1 MNIER
6 VAIENPFTLARD
18 VRLIEIEGPKTLADY
33 VREYAREKCAALSLS
48 DAELDELERNLVTV
62 YNGAVIAVEDRPFL
76 LPRDGSQVIIAPY
89 IQGGQGAGKNILRAV
104 AMIGIAILAYYF
116 PPAVGLKG
124 AWAAVASAGIA
135 IGGSMLI
142 NAILPMPGI
151 DTGAEESPTYGW
163 SGPVMTSRQGIPLQ
177 RGYGKFTVGGNVI
190 NSYVRTV
197 IDKQYLNVLIAYGHG
212 LLRSIDNI
220 RINDNPIGNYQG
232 VAIEKRM
239 GYLDQAPVSYF
250 GDIHAD
256 YPQNAKIIG
265 GASPVV
271 VEGHRDDATA
281 LEVELYYP
289 KGVWRLSDDN
299 KYKDYTVKGKVEYKL
314 HADSTWQPALVPRT
328 TVDVVDHHWVA
339 IALDRTIS
347 GYKTTLVYGYDD
359 GPGDHY
365 YGEPYK
371 EYVTEPVY
379 DETETPSNMVVE
391 KNGVW
396 VLATDVQGPTQMA
409 TNWSSKSFEFTG
421 HEVKPRR
428 QVISISGLAAGKYDV
443 RVAKT
448 STEENSTKF
457 GDECWVASIRETAPD
472 DLEHPGIGL
481 MGLRAMAT
489 DRLSGGGLNVVADVT
504 WAEPETTGYK
514 HCVAADRPRLLYRFN
529 ETSGTECFD
538 SSGMNR
544 HGTYHD
550 VTLGAETLLNN
561 SPSKAAGFKYAESSY
576 VSVNTPETMS
586 ANWSVECWFKP
597 ENSGGWL
604 IGSADSQTGFVF
616 AQFRPAFIVNNVYH
630 TVDDPLE
637 LNQRYHLA
645 LVCRN
650 SSLEFYVNGRRVSH
664 PAYTV
669 VGNPF
674 PMEHVGRA
682 FNGTMDEVAMYNY
695 ALQGGRVRAHYER
708 GIADN
713 RLEDYTCDNPAIVCW
728 DIMTNP
734 VYGGGIPY
742 SVMDAQAFKE
752 WADYCNELVPDGA
765 GGTMYRSTFGGV
777 FDTSGNVWDAV
788 GKVAR
793 LGRAVVVRT
802 GLNYTV
808 ITDKPSSPVQLFTV
822 GNMIRGSFRELWLS
836 MSDRANS
843 VDISFF
849 DMELGKPRPITV
861 QDEAAINNGDPVRS
875 APAIQLFGCTSE
887 AQAWREGWYLIQ
899 ANKHLRR
906 AVQWESNVEAIACR
920 VGQVVKVQHDLT
932 EWGEGGKLEGG
943 DTTTL
948 RLDREVTIDP
958 AKQYRVLVVFPTYKA
973 VDGTISLVSGNRVY
987 IEGFNPTSWPDV
999 KRCKVGE
1006 LDRKI
1011 VNTGLATLNGNPV
1024 GWVEV
1029 SDSTGFTQ
1037 GAEADL
1043 YEIDSLQYRD
1053 VANPYTE
1060 VSTLSEVILES
1071 PFYDPVAQGYTYS
1084 FGQVNNEAKEF
1095 RVTSITR
1102 SQDLRYQITAAEYNP
1117 LVYQD
1122 LEPIIT
1128 GPAPVPFPQ
1137 MVANLRLDQGVAP
1150 DGQQY
1155 ATVGWK
1161 NGRTT
1166 FGVKLYR
1173 EDNGGGEYLFG
1184 EPIQGKEST
1193 TIPVVSGQSL
1203 KVRVVGYDG
1212 RLKDAPYDSSPS
1224 AEITVGA
1231 EAPSDPATA
1240 PGNVQNFKAYTS
1252 GANTTLSW
1260 TKNGET
1266 DLANYEIRLA
1276 ADATTP
1282 WSAATLVTSPIASAT
1297 SYTAVLAAGVYL
1309 IKAKNSGGQYS
1320 VGAAS
1325 VTVNLST
1332 LPMDVQG
1339 FQVYDNNLS
1348 SELSWLPNT
1357 EANLSAYEI
1366 RKATSYTTT
1375 WAAATFFATMAA
1387 TATSRN
1393 VTAAAYYLIKAKNS
1407 SNEYSAGA
1415 AKVYAN
1421 PIKDNRYT
1429 GGL

>member
-62 YNGAVIAVEDRPFL
+62 YNGAVIPYADRPFL
-76 LPRDGSQVIIAPY
+76 LPKSESQIIITPA
-89 IQGGQGAGKNILRAV
+89 IHGNNTGKTILRAV
-104 AMIGIAILAYYF
+104 AMIGVAILAMVSYGAAMKAGWSLWAATAVSASI
-116 PPAVGLKG
+116 AVG
-124 AWAAVASAGIA
+124 
-135 IGGSMLI
+135 GSLLI
-142 NAILPMPGI
+142 NAVLPMPGI
-151 DTGAEESPTYGW
+151 DTGAEESPTYSW
-163 SGPVMTSRQGIPLQ
+163 SGPAMTSRQGIPLQ

-197 IDKQYLNVLIAYGHG
+197 GDKQYLNVLIAYGHG

-220 RINDNPIGNYQG
+220 KINDNPIGNYQG

-379 DETETPSNMVVE
+379 DETETPSDMVVE

-409 TNWSSKSFEFTG
+409 TNWSSKSFEFIG

-428 QVISISGLAAGKYDV
+428 QVISISGLTAGKYDV

-529 ETSGTECFD
+529 ETSGTICFD
-538 SSGMNR
+538 SSGMNK
-544 HGTYHD
+544 HGVYTNVD
-550 VTLGAETLLNN
+550 LGQETLLNN
-561 SPSKAAGFKYAESSY
+561 SPSKAAKFEGTGKVTINSAISLASNWTLEAWVKINGSGGYVVSNITPNRGLGIVDFKPMVRSAG
-576 VSVNTPETMS
+576 VNYS
-586 ANWSVECWFKP
+586 ANT
-597 ENSGGWL
+597 
-604 IGSADSQTGFVF
+604 I
-616 AQFRPAFIVNNVYH
+616 
-630 TVDDPLE
+630 LE
-637 LNQRYHLA
+637 VGRRYHVVAICKAGLLRFVIDGKLDTAVHTGITETIAFA
-645 LVCRN
+645 LVG
-650 SSLEFYVNGRRVSH
+650 SG
-664 PAYTV
+664 
-669 VGNPF
+669 
-674 PMEHVGRA
+674 
-682 FNGTMDEVAMYNY
+682 FNGTLDEAAIYNY
-695 ALQGGRVRAHYER
+695 AIQPGRARAHYER

-752 WADYCNELVPDGA
+752 WADYCNELVPDGN
-765 GGTMYRSTFGGV
+765 GGTMYRATFGGV

-822 GNMIRGSFRELWLS
+822 GNMIRGSFREMWLS

-861 QDEAAINNGDPVRS
+861 QDEGAINAGDPVRS

-887 AQAWREGWYLIQ
+887 AQAWREGWYLIR

-973 VDGTISLVSGNRVY
+973 VDGTISAISGNRVY
-987 IEGFNPTSWPDV
+987 IPGYDPSAYPDV

-1011 VNTGLATLNGNPV
+1011 TNLSS
-1024 GWVEV
+1024 GWIEV
-1029 SDSTGFTQ
+1029 SDATGFTV

-1060 VSTLSEVILES
+1060 VSTVSEVVLES

-1084 FGQVNNEAKEF
+1084 FGEVNNEAKEF

-1122 LEPIIT
+1122 LDPVIT

-1155 ATVGWK
+1155 VTVGWK

-1173 EDNGGGEYLFG
+1173 EDNGGGEYLYG
-1184 EPIQGKEST
+1184 EPVLGKEST
-1193 TIPVVSGQSL
+1193 TVPAVSGQAL
-1203 KVRVVGYDG
+1203 KVRVVGFDG
-1212 RLKDAPYDSSPS
+1212 RWKDAPYDSSPS

-1266 DLANYEIRLA
+1266 DLASYEIRR
-1276 ADATTP
+1276 ADNATTP
-1282 WSAATLVTSPIASAT
+1282 WSSATVVTTSLTASDT
-1297 SYTAVLAAGVYL
+1297 SYTAVLTAGVYM
-1309 IKAKNSGGQYS
+1309 IKAKNSGGSYS
-1320 VGAAS
+1320 VGATS
-1325 VTVNLST
+1325 VTVTLST
-1332 LPMDVQG
+1332 LPRDVIG
-1339 FQVYDNNLS
+1339 FTAYDNLNS
-1348 SELSWLPNT
+1348 SELSWMPNT
-1357 EANLSAYEI
+1357 EANLSGYEI
-1366 RKATSYTTT
+1366 RKSTSSTAT
-1375 WAAATFFATMAA
+1375 WATATFFATV
-1387 TATSRN
+1387 TAPTTYKN
-1393 VTAAAYYLIKAKNS
+1393 VTFAGYYLIKAKNT
-1407 SNEYSAGA
+1407 SNEYSANA
-1415 AKVYAN
+1415 ARVYAN
-1421 PIKDNRYT
+1421 PIKDNRYDNQ
-1429 GGL
+1429 L